1 MNNKKVLIMNSNLL
15 HNHKQLHLQVNF
27 EESKENETNK
37 NRKFPFHRNKTKK
50 NLNKTEHLINNNDL
64 MLSSSSDDHTE
75 YYKSFLKSLND
86 SNNNENDVKYKS
98 KTNEDKKKKHL
109 KLKSNPMVKFK
120 SSPNILNDKDKK
132 KKIMFKKEKS
142 HINLNNGLKLDNSS
156 LIKKE
161 KEEHLKK
168 KYTQYNYN
176 NIPLTLSSNY
186 ENLDDKTI
194 QTDFK
199 GIKDKNKKKN
209 IFNYSNSDC
218 LEKSQSQASSIFQNE
233 NINHINDVSKNKNLI
248 DINKKIKIN
257 RRKESGNISDKKKNN
272 QKNNKDNNTN
282 INESKITYKKSNF
295 LNVKKIEITNPRY
308 RHSGKNLGN
317 FNNTTTR
324 KNDEVKIK
332 EKQVETLS
340 NTDNLIKDI
349 NNKENNKIIIP
360 NKKKKVLFCCIPIN

>member
-168 KYTQYNYN
+168 
-176 NIPLTLSSNY
+176 NI
-186 ENLDDKTI
+186 
-194 QTDFK
+194 
-199 GIKDKNKKKN
+199 
-209 IFNYSNSDC
+209 
-218 LEKSQSQASSIFQNE
+218 
-233 NINHINDVSKNKNLI
+233 
-248 DINKKIKIN
+248 
-257 RRKESGNISDKKKNN
+257 
-272 QKNNKDNNTN
+272 
-282 INESKITYKKSNF
+282 
-295 LNVKKIEITNPRY
+295 LN
-308 RHSGKNLGN
+308 
-317 FNNTTTR
+317 
-324 KNDEVKIK
+324 
-332 EKQVETLS
+332 
-340 NTDNLIKDI
+340 
-349 NNKENNKIIIP
+349 III
-360 NKKKKVLFCCIPIN
+360 IIYH